1 MRGFLRTCPSNIIIR
16 FLFARCQAPSLSGRI
31 TLADDLLFRCLAHRA
46 RTALRPSSL
55 LCSGV
60 SLENRTFPPLR
71 PPSLPSATA
80 FGFFAIFFAIRYV
93 LVQID
98 KVGQDLAPSALATGW
113 THENSCVKHRD
124 EVEDDLHL

>member
-60 SLENRTFPPLR
+60 SLENRTFTPLR
-71 PPSLPSATA
+71 PPSLP
-80 FGFFAIFFAIRYV
+80 G
-93 LVQID
+93 
-98 KVGQDLAPSALATGW
+98 TGAA
-113 THENSCVKHRD
+113 
-124 EVEDDLHL
+124 HLRGTGANLRAYPILREQPNLGSSE